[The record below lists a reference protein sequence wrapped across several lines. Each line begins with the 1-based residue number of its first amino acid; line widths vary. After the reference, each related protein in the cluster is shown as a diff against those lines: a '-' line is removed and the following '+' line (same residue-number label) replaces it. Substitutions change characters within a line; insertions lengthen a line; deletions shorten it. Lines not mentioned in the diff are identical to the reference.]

1 MLKFDPLSA
10 FSCHVSEINPGPRRD
25 DGRNMFGKANEEHK
39 VARVIRVYQAVSL
52 AVAGFALLW
61 TVIFFLKGH
70 TLLAFAEFFPVAAG
84 LVCFALVSAG
94 RLDLFLIV
102 AQASFLVFVIGF
114 CLMFDVPQNGA
125 PRVTHLFLPVLGM
138 VGYLNHLRRPSRLQ
152 LLVIAASI
160 VTFVVLHAADLRLPF
175 AQPIPPEL
183 HRIGVWLNPAAA
195 ALIFCGAV
203 YALQQ
208 RLSAPRGVARDL
220 VAALRHGDLSL
231 AYQPQV
237 NQAGEIIGAEA
248 LLRWQH
254 PSKGQIPPSTFIP
267 AAEEVGL
274 MPLVGNFVL
283 EQALQ
288 TLARWQTDPLRA
300 HLTLSVNVSASQFN
314 EGDFEATLR
323 ELLERYKIDPT
334 RLRLEL
340 TESVLI
346 AGLDPVA
353 EKMAALT
360 ATGLSF
366 SLDDFGTGFSSLAY
380 LRRLPVSE
388 LKIDRSFVAAVA
400 ENDRDAALVR
410 SIRAIAT
417 DLGLETVA
425 EGVETPAQ
433 LAFLEAAGCRVFQ
446 GYLFGRP
453 MPLADFE
460 SAILAPKARPI
471 AAPERPSPRRATG

>member
-1 MLKFDPLSA
+1 M
-10 FSCHVSEINPGPRRD
+10 
-25 DGRNMFGKANEEHK
+25 MFGKANQEDK
-39 VARVIRVYQAVSL
+39 ADRVIRVYQTVTL
-52 AVAGFALLW
+52 AVGGVALFWSL
-61 TVIFFLKGH
+61 IFLVKGY
-70 TLLAFAEFFPVAAG
+70 TLLALAEFFPVIAA
-84 LVCFALVSAG
+84 LVCFALVTRR
-94 RLDLFLIV
+94 RLDLFLLV
-102 AQASFLVFVIGF
+102 AQISFLIFVIGF

-138 VGYLNHLRRPSRLQ
+138 LAYINYLRRPSRLQ
-152 LLVIAASI
+152 LSVIAASL
-160 VTFVVLHAADLRLPF
+160 VSFVVLHAADLRLPF
-175 AQPIPPEL
+175 AQPVPPDL
-183 HRIGVWLNPAAA
+183 HRIGVWLNPTMA
-195 ALIFCGAV
+195 ALIFCTAIYAV
-203 YALQQ
+203 QQ
-208 RLSAPRGVARDL
+208 RLSAPGGIARDL
-220 VAALRHGDLSL
+220 VAALRHGELSL

-237 NQAGEIIGAEA
+237 DAKGEIMGAEA
-248 LLRWQH
+248 LLRWHH
-254 PSKGQIPPSTFIP
+254 PAKGPIPPSTFIP

-283 EQALQ
+283 EEALA
-288 TLARWQTDPLRA
+288 TLGRWQADPRLGR
-300 HLTLSVNVSASQFN
+300 LTLSVNVSASQFN
-314 EGDFEATLR
+314 EGDFETTLR
-323 ELLERYKIDPT
+323 DLLARHRIDPT

-346 AGLDPVA
+346 AGLEPVA
-353 EKMAALT
+353 EKMVSLKSLGLT
-360 ATGLSF
+360 F

-433 LAFLEAAGCRVFQ
+433 LAFLETTGCRFFQ

-460 SAILAPKARPI
+460 LAVRAPKPKPKPAL
-471 AAPERPSPRRATG
+471 APERSSPRLAAG